1 MISWFLKN
9 NGTQNENDI
18 IMDNEDDPENNNI
31 HEDKNDDP
39 QLDTQI
45 ETTNEQLQPS
55 PLPDPEVEA
64 DNIRRST
71 CVHTKPKRLI
81 PLLNNRKSYDINAA
95 TTILEQDYADL
106 VGTDDN
112 L

>member
-9 NGTQNENDI
+9 NGTHKENDI
-18 IMDNEDDPENNNI
+18 IMDNEDYPENNNI
-31 HEDKNDDP
+31 HEDTNDNT
-39 QLDTQI
+39 QLDTQLD
-45 ETTNEQLQPS
+45 TTNEQLYPS
-55 PLPDPEVEA
+55 PLPDSEVEA

-71 CVHTKPKRLI
+71 RVHTNPKRLI